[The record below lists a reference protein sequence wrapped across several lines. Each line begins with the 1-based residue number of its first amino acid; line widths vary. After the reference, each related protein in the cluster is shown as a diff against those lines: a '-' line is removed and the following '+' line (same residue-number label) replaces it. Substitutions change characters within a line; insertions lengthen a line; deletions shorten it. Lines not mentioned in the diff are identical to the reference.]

1 MVPSVRIA
9 LTTCI
14 ALMVVGIEARKTQRS
29 GPTPAPPDPYRAAIF
44 SFAAMSV
51 FLILSAC
58 AEAPAPAPRAAL
70 PAQRNVSAPSPD
82 PCAIPNPGQAY
93 GRDIVSVVSP
103 QLRPSNRRCPD
114 YARGIPSL
122 GANWTRPEP
131 TPEPSYGNVLG
142 RTEANRYWEAER
154 FRQEKEDFQRRQ
166 RTGR

>member
-14 ALMVVGIEARKTQRS
+14 ALMVVGIEARKAQRS
-29 GPTPAPPDPYRAAIF
+29 RPTPAPPYPYRAAIF

-58 AEAPAPAPRAAL
+58 AEPPAPRAAL

-82 PCAIPNPGQAY
+82 PCAIPNLAQPY

-103 QLRPSNRRCPD
+103 HLRPSNMRCPD
-114 YARGIPSL
+114 YSRGLPSL
-122 GANWTRPEP
+122 GADWTRPEP
-131 TPEPSYGNVLG
+131 TREPSQGNVLG

>member
-14 ALMVVGIEARKTQRS
+14 AMVVVGIEARTMQRS
-29 GPTPAPPDPYRAAIF
+29 GPTPAPPDRHRAAIF
-44 SFAAMSV
+44 SFAAIFV

-58 AEAPAPAPRAAL
+58 AEAPAPRAAS

-103 QLRPSNRRCPD
+103 QLRPSDRGCPD

-122 GANWTRPEP
+122 GADWTRPEP
-131 TPEPSYGNVLG
+131 TREPSHGNVLG
-142 RTEANRYWEAER
+142 RTEADKYWEAER
-154 FRQEKEDFQRRQ
+154 FRQEREDFQRRQ

>member
-14 ALMVVGIEARKTQRS
+14 ALVVISIEARKTQRS
-29 GPTPAPPDPYRAAIF
+29 GPTPAPPDRCHTAGF
-44 SFAAMSV
+44 SFAAMFV

-58 AEAPAPAPRAAL
+58 AEAPAPRAAL
-70 PAQRNVSAPSPD
+70 PAQRNVSAPAPD
-82 PCAIPNPGQAY
+82 PCSVPNTGQTH
-93 GRDIVSVVSP
+93 GRDIVSVSSP
-103 QLRPSNRRCPD
+103 HLRPSNRRCPD

-122 GANWTRPEP
+122 GADWTRPEP
-131 TPEPSYGNVLG
+131 TREPSHGNVLG